1 MLKRRIIM
9 GLLALG
15 TIGGFAAG
23 FASMGCRAHSRR
35 EAWERHVADVCV
47 GAAKRHEAEQE
58 DGDSKR
64 RDRDDS
70 DGRRRERTHDD
81 HD

>member
-15 TIGGFAAG
+15 TIGGFAGG
-23 FASMGCRAHSRR
+23 FASMGCRAHARR

-47 GAAKRHEAEQE
+47 GAAKRQEANHE
-58 DGDSKR
+58 DSDDKR
-64 RDRDDS
+64 RGRDD
-70 DGRRRERTHDD
+70 DFVGRRAHHD

>member
-15 TIGGFAAG
+15 TVGGFAAG
-23 FASMGCRAHSRR
+23 FASMGCRAHARR

-47 GAAKRHEAEQE
+47 GAAKRHEAKQADGEPNRRGQ
-58 DGDSKR
+58 DGDGGGWR
-64 RDRDDS
+64 R
-70 DGRRRERTHDD
+70 GHED